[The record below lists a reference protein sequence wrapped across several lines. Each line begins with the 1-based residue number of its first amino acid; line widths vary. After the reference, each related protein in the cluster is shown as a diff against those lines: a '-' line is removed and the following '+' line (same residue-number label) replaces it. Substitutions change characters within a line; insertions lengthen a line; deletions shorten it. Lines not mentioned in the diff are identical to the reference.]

1 MTAPHRS
8 VRQDAAPLCLSIRIV
23 SGIVLLLA
31 VLLTAASLY
40 ESALFP
46 MVILLVFGIA
56 LAYGLSPVKY
66 AIEQGS
72 LVVRRRWDT
81 KTFASVVRCSIP
93 AGRPRSF
100 TLRLWGN
107 GGLFSGTGIFW
118 NRQWGVFRAYVTRSK
133 HDELVL
139 VETANAKILISPVD
153 PAAFVRDAG
162 CARTS

>member
-93 AGRPRSF
+93 AGPAVLHAPALGQRRSV
-100 TLRLWGN
+100 LRHGHLLEPAM
-107 GGLFSGTGIFW
+107 GGLP
-118 NRQWGVFRAYVTRSK
+118 RLR
-133 HDELVL
+133 DP
-139 VETANAKILISPVD
+139 VEA
-153 PAAFVRDAG
+153 
-162 CARTS
+162 